1 MTVSSLTVLFNLQ
14 HALSSVRENKRFLLL
29 LLFDES
35 GIFCPLVCAS
45 KENFLGARQQSHS
58 YASIV
63 RMVACNKMADSRSK
77 QFFVVQIRS
86 GDRTLKDWFGGSL
99 EEETQLVDL
108 FAEFASGKEDI
119 RVFCGIEFVSLSTG
133 KILSSPFVED
143 STLQYSAFDNF
154 VSGYT
159 LI

>member
-1 MTVSSLTVLFNLQ
+1 M
-14 HALSSVRENKRFLLL
+14 
-29 LLFDES
+29 
-35 GIFCPLVCAS
+35 FCQLVCA
-45 KENFLGARQQSHS
+45 RQQILL
-58 YASIV
+58 YARIA
-63 RMVACNKMADSRSK
+63 RMLAYHKMAHEANDISLFK
-77 QFFVVQIRS
+77 Y
-86 GDRTLKDWFGGSL
+86 GDRTLNDWFGGSL